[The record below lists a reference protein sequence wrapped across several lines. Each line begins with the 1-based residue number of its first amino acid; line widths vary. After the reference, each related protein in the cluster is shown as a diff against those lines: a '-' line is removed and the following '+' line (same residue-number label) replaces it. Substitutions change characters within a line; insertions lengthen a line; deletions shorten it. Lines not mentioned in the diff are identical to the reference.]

1 MTVTVNVLKER
12 SENLRKRIAEDTA
25 RADAIDAFVSQ
36 PGVEHV
42 LALLGESIVAD
53 LSGPSEPSEPE
64 KAKKSGRPKGSAKKD
79 DSAVEKKPRKPR
91 QSRDG
96 QPSLK
101 SIIVDT
107 LDGKENGLSLKEIVA
122 EVLNKGYKSN
132 AKDFT
137 TVVYQNLYSLLKK
150 DNKVENK
157 DHRYVLKSAA

>member
-12 SENLRKRIAEDTA
+12 SENLRKRIVEDTA
-25 RADAIDAFVSQ
+25 RADAIDAFISQ

-53 LSGPSEPSEPE
+53 LSGPSEPE
-64 KAKKSGRPKGSAKKD
+64 KGKKSGRPKGSVKKD
-79 DSAVEKKPRKPR
+79 DSVEKKSRKPR

-137 TVVYQNLYSLLKK
+137 TVVYQNLYALLKK